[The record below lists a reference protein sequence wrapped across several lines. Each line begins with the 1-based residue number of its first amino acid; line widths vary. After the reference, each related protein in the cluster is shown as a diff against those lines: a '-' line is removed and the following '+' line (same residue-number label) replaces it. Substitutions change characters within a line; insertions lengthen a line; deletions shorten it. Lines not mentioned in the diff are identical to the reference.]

1 MTGDHNHFG
10 RGLESMFKLL
20 TSHVC
25 IVWKSD
31 KCTVETSNCGPF
43 FIRSCHVKIAL
54 QRPPSCAATRC
65 CPICYLSA
73 TLPTKYTVASKRVVT
88 NFKQKNAWNRMHM
101 WLSTMK
107 MLFINMMSLTW
118 VACSKWLINTDVES
132 RNNRLQNAFRKRRIV
147 GLLPYVIF
155 LEAVNR
161 LQIGH
166 SHSIFKRHSLTRSGA
181 IVASGDRKWNPKC
194 VELS

>member
-1 MTGDHNHFG
+1 M
-10 RGLESMFKLL
+10 
-20 TSHVC
+20 TSHFCRVC
-25 IVWKSD
+25 KSD
-31 KCTVETSNCGPF
+31 KCIVNADLPRTVAPF
-43 FIRSCHVKIAL
+43 SSHSCHVRIVL
-54 QRPPSCAATRC
+54 QCPPSCAATRC

-73 TLPTKYTVASKRVVT
+73 RKDTLPKYTVASKGCHELQT
-88 NFKQKNAWNRMHM
+88 KTAWNRMHM

-147 GLLPYVIF
+147 GLLPYIMF
-155 LEAVNR
+155 LEGVNR

-166 SHSIFKRHSLTRSGA
+166 SHSIFKKALTHAQRRDRSK
-181 IVASGDRKWNPKC
+181 RR
-194 VELS
+194 